1 MAVNQG
7 QQYLSVIWGKFENS
21 LFNVDTDKDLLTP
34 LENPLF
40 NVKKVENQA
49 LKTTAFRISTAWHI

>member
-34 LENPLF
+34 LRKPSL
-40 NVKKVENQA
+40 QC
-49 LKTTAFRISTAWHI
+49 